1 MVKVAAVFLL
11 MGALANA
18 AAIAGPEPAAFAHP
32 ESVSLF
38 PRGTAE
44 LVANELGNVTDFSVP
59 VTSEDVTGDPR
70 GNDADETDL
79 TKDLLDQNE
88 DGGVTAFAAS
98 GISATTDKLL
108 FRDSMTEFLRAKAAR
123 KPSNLI
129 WTDDGCSRS
138 PDRPSGFNFLDS
150 YVLHNNNPPP
160 PLSWFPA
167 N

>member
-79 TKDLLDQNE
+79 TKDLDQNE
-88 DGGVTAFAAS
+88 SITPFSVAS
-98 GISATTDKLL
+98 PQATTDKLL
-108 FRDSMTEFLRAKAAR
+108 FHDSMAQFLRAKAA
-123 KPSNLI
+123 KIPPNLI

-150 YVLHNNNPPP
+150 YVFTTPYLFS
-160 PLSWFPA
+160 LGSC
-167 N
+167 

>member
-1 MVKVAAVFLL
+1 MVKVATVFLL

-18 AAIAGPEPAAFAHP
+18 AAIAGPEPAAFADP
-32 ESVSLF
+32 EPASLF

-44 LVANELGNVTDFSVP
+44 LVANELGNITDFSVP
-59 VTSEDVTGDPR
+59 VTSEDIIGDPR